1 MFHLTDALS
10 GLVADISRRVPAFET
25 CCARAHAVFA
35 RRGRTGADGP
45 NATCHCLTLP
55 TSEPGYYF
63 WADAATGAITRRSPW
78 FVTRSPQ
85 LVMHGTP
92 IDYMISV
99 ALPRFSD
106 QVSRRKLERYADTGL
121 PPWVVRLDTIVHELY
136 HIAPDASGLR
146 RLERADGSVDHRA
159 HPPQFFDDV
168 RDLVCAYLDTSPS
181 ADVLEV
187 VRHDF
192 ATLQAR
198 HGGVVATTFRDGS
211 YPQRYVD
218 VLRSS
223 QSRRP
228 CWSNPSRRRRA
239 APCSPKPTSSSATSA
254 ARQPLVPGLRS
265 VSGPLKFQNC
275 RISEFHAKSAT
286 PKR

>member
-10 GLVADISRRVPAFET
+10 GLVADITRRVPAL
-25 CCARAHAVFA
+25 AHVRPQRTLVFA

-63 WADAATGAITRRSPW
+63 WADAVTGTITRRSPL
-78 FVTRSPQ
+78 FVTRSPEVVIQ
-85 LVMHGTP
+85 GTP
-92 IDYMISV
+92 IEYMISV

-106 QVSRRKLERYADTGL
+106 QVSRRKLERYAGL
-121 PPWVVRLDTIVHELY
+121 PSWVVRLDTIIHELY

-146 RLERADGSVDHRA
+146 RLARADGTLDPRA
-159 HPPQFFDDV
+159 HPPQFFADV
-168 RDLVCAYLDTSPS
+168 RDLVIAYLATSPS

-198 HGGVVATTFRDGS
+198 HGSVFATTFRDGS
-211 YPQRYVD
+211 YPQRYAHVLAEQPAD
-218 VLRSS
+218 TGVLVEPFKEAPGRALFTEGDLVLRDF
-223 QSRRP
+223 SRT
-228 CWSNPSRRRRA
+228 RRA
-239 APCSPKPTSSSATSA
+239 VPVCA
-254 ARQPLVPGLRS
+254 A
-265 VSGPLKFQNC
+265 
-275 RISEFHAKSAT
+275 
-286 PKR
+286 